1 MITLHS
7 MGTWASLGV
16 PEQSSLQPSS
26 FQDTNIVR
34 IDPPSPPLPQCN
46 NSTSSQGRYT
56 SLICWLWELELLI
69 PDQEIRK
76 GLITVKIHDM
86 ICSQFQ
92 LNSTDSEYIPGMMNG
107 NVSRSRSNSNS
118 NSDNNNTSNPSLNL
132 TIHGVST
139 ACIGKYKSGLTGGT
153 VKVLV
158 DNIDNEPIH
167 IETAIIS
174 TIIEPPD
181 SDIISIKFPSR
192 ANMTA
197 CESNL
202 QVPKDGG
209 ISFTGSF
216 SSKFVEMF
224 STSIAKHVTST
235 LNAQI
240 CPQVEKSVNE
250 KLTGLIERIDVFLE
264 GLIFGN
270 MTNGDITNVTSSS
283 VREGWHEMLVDKVAS
298 EDISS
303 ILDRKGDPI
312 LLPSGGEEDQSEITH
327 TDTNDILSMSNI
339 GVVRELDSVH
349 RFEAIEKRKK
359 SDENAMQRFSIA
371 NDTQVLQWKEV
382 VILEKSIDALSSFVN
397 NHLDEGILLDV
408 LNRIGWFGRDQGSGC
423 MDCGYFFRGING
435 LVRNITDNGQIQL
448 DIHRDVDFV
457 VQNLGRISLSFQN
470 ITINGLDTFTRIG
483 VYPEAPYFLTPQVAM
498 NDLELIIGTDLKVF
512 PGEDTYIHGG
522 PLEESFNIYVNAS
535 SLLLDLKAEIGV
547 LKDELRD
554 ITMEDLFNGQ
564 IPFKTLKE
572 SVTRLVLSNSKSNI
586 SVDEM
591 TIHPSQSSDS
601 LEKSLDSMVNNVMD
615 LILSEYDELV
625 SRSLEAAFNGPGLDS
640 INKALHTWLR
650 GQIHEKDG
658 LEDSR
663 TGSDLQDFFHFNE
676 SKYVSTIHDFLSS
689 QDLVSKSNSFVAC
702 ISYFMRENPLIPTSA
717 LHKGMNVLMQNF
729 SFQNFHLDNQ
739 GKTEYTGM
747 DHLSSISAYTYHSP
761 RLAPSDVNRYFEE
774 CRCQSLGIWA

>member
-1 MITLHS
+1 MNHWRSFLIMITLHS

-167 IETAIIS
+167 IETAIIC

-181 SDIISIKFPSR
+181 SDIFSIKFPSR

-216 SSKFVEMF
+216 SSKFVEIF
-224 STSIAKHVTST
+224 STSIAKHVTSA

-483 VYPEAPYFLTPQVAM
+483 V
-498 NDLELIIGTDLKVF
+498 
-512 PGEDTYIHGG
+512 
-522 PLEESFNIYVNAS
+522 
-535 SLLLDLKAEIGV
+535 
-547 LKDELRD
+547 
-554 ITMEDLFNGQ
+554 
-564 IPFKTLKE
+564 
-572 SVTRLVLSNSKSNI
+572 
-586 SVDEM
+586 
-591 TIHPSQSSDS
+591 
-601 LEKSLDSMVNNVMD
+601 
-615 LILSEYDELV
+615 
-625 SRSLEAAFNGPGLDS
+625 
-640 INKALHTWLR
+640 
-650 GQIHEKDG
+650 
-658 LEDSR
+658 
-663 TGSDLQDFFHFNE
+663 
-676 SKYVSTIHDFLSS
+676 
-689 QDLVSKSNSFVAC
+689 
-702 ISYFMRENPLIPTSA
+702 
-717 LHKGMNVLMQNF
+717 
-729 SFQNFHLDNQ
+729 
-739 GKTEYTGM
+739 
-747 DHLSSISAYTYHSP
+747 
-761 RLAPSDVNRYFEE
+761 
-774 CRCQSLGIWA
+774 